1 MAVSFED
8 GQVVFDNDLEALS
21 RAIEG
26 TGILSGWTTD
36 PKSPAGMSVDVAL
49 GVGYVG
55 SSKKETTET
64 TNVAIAAADSTKA
77 RRDIIIWDTSEGEL
91 AAVTGTAAAILPY
104 GETDFKKMSHPA
116 PPDIPADDDILIA
129 QVYVSIGTSSIV
141 AADIWEKRY
150 ILPFTKQ
157 PGAVS
162 GLATLD
168 GSGDVPDAQIPNLA
182 ASKITSEQFGL
193 ARMPRGTDGYVLT
206 GTGAGTNP
214 AYEEVAYPDF
224 AYGDVEVGEHEAV
237 FLEIGTT
244 YTKRAELTIGK
255 AGNLRIKF
263 KLKSSST
270 GVVAY
275 GKIYKNDVAVG
286 TERTNSATAYEEFS
300 EDISG
305 WSAGDKVQIY
315 LKGTSPE
322 ESHAKDFRLFAGGG
336 DFVVDT
342 F

>member
-26 TGILSGWTTD
+26 TGILSGWTTG

-77 RRDIIIWDTSEGEL
+77 RRDIIIWDTSEGAL
-91 AAVTGTAAAILPY
+91 AAVTGTAEAILPY

-129 QVYVSIGTSSIV
+129 QVYIAAGTSSIV
-141 AADIWEKRY
+141 AANIWGKRY

-168 GSGDVPDAQIPNLA
+168 ASGDVPVAQIPNLA
-182 ASKITSEQFGL
+182 ASKITSGQFPL
-193 ARMPRGTDGYVLT
+193 ARMPRGADNLVLT
-206 GTGAGTNP
+206 GTGVGSDP
-214 AYEEVAYPDF
+214 AYETVPSRLTVAEAEVFNGLSPSESWTDLDLSGTIGSNAALVLLKFGATLDKKI
-224 AYGDVEVGEHEAV
+224 AVRKNGDTDEFYHSLA
-237 FLEIGTT
+237 EIGGCALYSHKGATHGVLIVATDAAGIIEWYTEAAETT
-244 YTKRAELTIGK
+244 TIDVI
-255 AGNLRIKF
+255 AYIK
-263 KLKSSST
+263 
-270 GVVAY
+270 
-275 GKIYKNDVAVG
+275 
-286 TERTNSATAYEEFS
+286 
-300 EDISG
+300 
-305 WSAGDKVQIY
+305 
-315 LKGTSPE
+315 
-322 ESHAKDFRLFAGGG
+322 
-336 DFVVDT
+336 
-342 F
+342 